1 MYNDITYR
9 LDQLEKKI
17 NVDMHVNI
25 YLFEQKV
32 QNRFDMNS
40 NGISTIS
47 NSSVEKEKKP
57 SLNSEQSNNILDFP
71 SYIHTA

>member
-1 MYNDITYR
+1 
-9 LDQLEKKI
+9 
-17 NVDMHVNI
+17 MHANI

-47 NSSVEKEKKP
+47 NSSVEKEKKH
-57 SLNSEQSNNILDFP
+57 L
-71 SYIHTA
+71 